1 MIMNSVRIY
10 FKVGDY
16 SKWKKYFDEDKK
28 SGLFEKA
35 GVTFYALHRLVG
47 SPNEPSLYFEFK
59 DLNLF
64 KDFSQSEAMKTRIKD
79 SGVIGDPTYEFLD
92 NLEESPVGAEKAA

>member
-35 GVTFYALHRLVG
+35 GVTFYALHRLAG
-47 SPNEPSLYFEFK
+47 SPNE
-59 DLNLF
+59 
-64 KDFSQSEAMKTRIKD
+64 SETMKTRIKD